1 MFSKS
6 NPSQNEEMTIPSSVD
21 NRSTFSVIG
30 SDITVTGDIDA
41 SVDLHIDGRVE
52 GDIRCAT
59 LVQASNSAIKGSI
72 IAEQARVAGRVEGA
86 ITAKEL
92 IVESS
97 AKVIG
102 DVTYEKLNIETGGH
116 VEGNFRHKST
126 GMLKKEEPNAASKE
140 PALTLINKAKDGVGK
155 PAAKTAPA
163 L

>member
-6 NPSQNEEMTIPSSVD
+6 NPSRSEEMAMPSSAD

-30 SDITVTGDIDA
+30 SDVTVSGDIDA
-41 SVDLHIDGRVE
+41 SVDLHVDGRIE

-59 LVQASNSAIKGSI
+59 LIQASNSTIKGAIS
-72 IAEQARVAGRVEGA
+72 AEQARIAGRVEGS

-92 IVESS
+92 IVEAS

-102 DVTYEKLNIETGGH
+102 DVTYEKLSIETGGH
-116 VEGNFRHKST
+116 VEGSFRHKSAGT
-126 GMLKKEEPNAASKE
+126 LQKDDPKDASLKLVDEQ
-140 PALTLINKAKDGVGK
+140 IMDK
-155 PAAKTAPA
+155 PAQTSA

>member
-6 NPSQNEEMTIPSSVD
+6 NPSQSEEMAIPSSAD

-30 SDITVTGDIDA
+30 SDVTVTGDIDA
-41 SVDLHIDGRVE
+41 SVDLHVDGRIE

-59 LVQASNSAIKGSI
+59 LVQASNSTIKGAIS
-72 IAEQARVAGRVEGA
+72 AEQARIAGRVEGS

-92 IVESS
+92 IVEAS

-102 DVTYEKLNIETGGH
+102 DVTYEKLSIETGGH
-116 VEGNFRHKST
+116 VEGSFRYKSAGT
-126 GMLKKEEPNAASKE
+126 LKKDDPRDASLKLVNE
-140 PALTLINKAKDGVGK
+140 QIVDK
-155 PAAKTAPA
+155 PSQASV

>member
-6 NPSQNEEMTIPSSVD
+6 NPSQNEEMAIPSSAD

-30 SDITVTGDIDA
+30 SDVTVTGDIDA
-41 SVDLHIDGRVE
+41 SVDLHVDGRIE

-59 LVQASNSAIKGSI
+59 LVQASNSTVKGAIS
-72 IAEQARVAGRVEGA
+72 AEQARIAGRVEGS

-92 IVESS
+92 IVEAT

-102 DVTYEKLNIETGGH
+102 DVTYEKLSIETGGH
-116 VEGNFRHKST
+116 VEGSFRHKSAGT
-126 GMLKKEEPNAASKE
+126 LKKDDPKDASLKLVDE
-140 PALTLINKAKDGVGK
+140 QIMDK
-155 PAAKTAPA
+155 PAQTSA